1 MRRTLLTWT
10 TFAAALVLVLGVMSF
25 FTWRMLQFERAVAMA
40 DAKAGMEETIRLAL
54 WRMDAAAPALLAPKH
69 PSKEAPRQNRR
80 MPQQAYRMDQSAQ
93 QSANSMEQRLDPA
106 FQNKLSVQEYQ
117 QREAINPQ
125 SPSDWH
131 KIAPD
136 LLGQVCDILP
146 SARLEPVDN
155 ANADF
160 TRRLASIPAR
170 LVIPESAFQP
180 PVLPWN
186 TPLRISLM
194 VAWIC
199 TVIASLAV
207 ALLLRG
213 AMSLSERRGAFVS
226 AVTHELRTPLTTFR
240 MYSEMLATGMVSDPA
255 ARQQYLDTLVS
266 ESDRLGY
273 LIENVLAY
281 ARLERQLSPSRA
293 QSISVGD
300 LLDRALPSLRR
311 RAEQANLP
319 LDVKI
324 PPEAAA
330 RTCATDTIAVQ
341 QILLNLVDNA
351 CKYGRTAIDM
361 TIAAAD
367 QRMEFRVADH
377 GPGLEPS
384 ASVRLFQAFSKSKS
398 DAVPGIGLGLF
409 LSRRLARDLGGD
421 LQHVG
426 VTPGAT
432 FVLSLP
438 LAP

>member
-1 MRRTLLTWT
+1 
-10 TFAAALVLVLGVMSF
+10 V
-25 FTWRMLQFERAVAMA
+25 
-40 DAKAGMEETIRLAL
+40 
-54 WRMDAAAPALLAPKH
+54 
-69 PSKEAPRQNRR
+69 
-80 MPQQAYRMDQSAQ
+80 
-93 QSANSMEQRLDPA
+93 

-131 KIAPD
+131 AIAPH

-146 SARLEPVDN
+146 GARLEPIDK
-155 ANADF
+155 ANPDY

-170 LVIPESAFQP
+170 LVVPEAVFQP
-180 PVLPWN
+180 PLLPWN
-186 TPLRISLM
+186 TPLRVSLM
-194 VAWIC
+194 VAWTC
-199 TVIASLAV
+199 TLVASLAV
-207 ALLLRG
+207 AVLLRG

-240 MYSEMLATGMVSDPA
+240 MYSEMLANGMVSDPA

-293 QSISVGD
+293 QTIRIGD

-311 RAEQANLP
+311 RAEQASLP

-341 QILLNLVDNA
+341 QIMLNLVDNA
-351 CKYGRTAIDM
+351 CKYGRTAIEM
-361 TIAAAD
+361 TIEAAGE
-367 QRMEFRVADH
+367 RMEFRVADR

-384 ASVRLFQAFSKSKS
+384 ASARLFQAFSKSKT

-409 LSRRLARDLGGD
+409 LSRRLARALGGD
-421 LQHVG
+421 LQHIAM
-426 VTPGAT
+426 TPGTA
-432 FVLSLP
+432 FVLTLP